1 MGRRWRCEYAERYP
15 QNVEALVLDSVVAPD
30 KNDPFALSTFRAMKP
45 VFEELCSARACA
57 GITNNPLGDLARL
70 AARLRKHALNGFVY
84 DGSGKRHRTTMS
96 DVGFLN
102 LIAAGDL
109 NPALRA
115 LLPASTQSALRGDPA
130 PLLRL
135 NLLSE
140 GLVPNLPGTP
150 TAAARAAADVRPAP
164 RPPGSAAAG
173 AWGRGIPSVP
183 AADASSDGIDE
194 ALFVD
199 TTCEEAAFPWQR
211 SAAPGTRVAEAMGA
225 LRALPAS
232 DFYPFD
238 ASVEWADSVLPGCAQ
253 WPNLAPPPPAI
264 APLPNVPT
272 LILSGAQ
279 DLRTPTAGAEALAGR
294 IPGSQL
300 EVVPYTGHSVIG
312 SDFSGCAQAAL
323 KAFFTTGAAP
333 PCRASR
339 DPFAPTPITPTKLAF
354 VKPVGGVKGRAGS
367 TLAVALDTIVDLER
381 QVIGATLQA
390 AQALPSGSSFGGLRG
405 GYARIS
411 SSALRLHRLS
421 LVAGVQLSGTFTI
434 VKGRLRP
441 ANLRVE
447 GSLAA
452 RGTVRIGAPVV
463 SGTLGGRRFS
473 VNIAKVRLARAA
485 AAARA
490 SHGPSLSEP
499 ALAVYAERTSPERAA
514 RGRAGV
520 AALSR
525 IHPRGTALGASTLSG
540 MTNALASES
549 SPYLRQHANNP
560 VDWLPWGPKALER
573 ARERDVP
580 LLVSIGYSAC
590 HWCHVMERESFEDE
604 RTARLMNEGFVC
616 VKVDREERPDVDAL
630 YMEAVQGMTG
640 HGGWPLNVFL
650 TPEGLPFYGG
660 TYFPPQERPGTPSFA
675 QVLLSVSEAWR
686 ERGEEIRAS
695 GEQLRERLSGGALLR
710 PTAEPFDET
719 SLDAAVERLR
729 ASFDAVHGGF
739 GGAPKFPQASVLE
752 FLMCRGADPREHAQP
767 IPSNP
772 PSTSPTPKT
781 TAATSAPARM
791 ALYTLRSMAGGGIH
805 DQVGGGFHRYA
816 VDDTWTVPHFEKM
829 LYDNA
834 LLARAYLHGAQL
846 SGDGELLRVCGDTLE
861 LGAARDE
868 RPRGRL
874 LRGARRRLRGRRGA
888 LLRVE
893 RHRARERAGRG
904 RRRGDPLAGRHRGGQ
919 LRRRVGRESA
929 LRARPERAG
938 GSRPASRRRDA
949 PANSRAVARRARDAH
964 EAGTRRQAP
973 HELERADDLGAGRG
987 GRPPAGCRPSPPLP
1001 ATAGRPR
1008 RAHGVARRA
1017 RPRRSSPRPLSARS
1031 SYCATCAIPDGRLL
1045 RTYSNGEAK
1054 IAAYLEDHA
1063 FLLEA
1068 LLALFE
1074 ATCEERWLSTREGA
1088 RGRADRALLRPDRR
1102 RLLLD
1107 GDGRRSADRAA
1118 QGARGLPHPGR
1129 RVERGDGLAAAR
1141 SAHRRDGVRAP
1152 EPGAIDLLKTIA
1164 PRHPTSFGHMLQ
1176 AMHWHLS
1183 PMRPIA
1189 CAIPAS
1195 RAGPAVAR
1203 QWPLLSDFSSDR
1215 LTELEGAEIVTG
1227 WFQRSKEIVPLSEPL
1242 FEIWSG

>member
-1 MGRRWRCEYAERYP
+1 MRVPRRILIAALGAPLASLALAAAPAFAAPAMTFAPCAEDQGFSCATLSVPLDHSGSLPGTVALKVERLQAGAAPAGSAVVALAGGPGQAALPLASQTAVAIAPALGARDLVMFDQRGTGTSGPLACSALEGEEGFATIGQAFERCALQIGATRGSYTTLESAADIEALRQAMGYQKLVLFGVSYGTKVALEYAERYP

-70 AARLRKHALNGFVY
+70 AGRLRKHALNGFVY

-150 TAAARAAADVRPAP
+150 TAAARAAADGRPGP
-164 RPPGSAAAG
+164 RPSGSTAAG
-173 AWGRGIPSVP
+173 AWGRGTPSAP

-300 EVVPYTGHSVIG
+300 EVVPYTGHSVVG

-390 AQALPSGSSFGGLRG
+390 AQALPSGSSFGGLSG

-485 AAARA
+485 AAASGIPPALRF
-490 SHGPSLSEP
+490 PEP
-499 ALAVYAERTSPERAA
+499 ALA
-514 RGRAGV
+514 
-520 AALSR
+520 
-525 IHPRGTALGASTLSG
+525 
-540 MTNALASES
+540 
-549 SPYLRQHANNP
+549 
-560 VDWLPWGPKALER
+560 
-573 ARERDVP
+573 
-580 LLVSIGYSAC
+580 
-590 HWCHVMERESFEDE
+590 
-604 RTARLMNEGFVC
+604 
-616 VKVDREERPDVDAL
+616 
-630 YMEAVQGMTG
+630 
-640 HGGWPLNVFL
+640 
-650 TPEGLPFYGG
+650 
-660 TYFPPQERPGTPSFA
+660 
-675 QVLLSVSEAWR
+675 
-686 ERGEEIRAS
+686 
-695 GEQLRERLSGGALLR
+695 
-710 PTAEPFDET
+710 
-719 SLDAAVERLR
+719 RLR
-729 ASFDAVHGGF
+729 
-739 GGAPKFPQASVLE
+739 
-752 FLMCRGADPREHAQP
+752 
-767 IPSNP
+767 
-772 PSTSPTPKT
+772 
-781 TAATSAPARM
+781 
-791 ALYTLRSMAGGGIH
+791 
-805 DQVGGGFHRYA
+805 
-816 VDDTWTVPHFEKM
+816 
-829 LYDNA
+829 
-834 LLARAYLHGAQL
+834 
-846 SGDGELLRVCGDTLE
+846 
-861 LGAARDE
+861 
-868 RPRGRL
+868 
-874 LRGARRRLRGRRGA
+874 
-888 LLRVE
+888 
-893 RHRARERAGRG
+893 
-904 RRRGDPLAGRHRGGQ
+904 
-919 LRRRVGRESA
+919 
-929 LRARPERAG
+929 
-938 GSRPASRRRDA
+938 
-949 PANSRAVARRARDAH
+949 
-964 EAGTRRQAP
+964 
-973 HELERADDLGAGRG
+973 
-987 GRPPAGCRPSPPLP
+987 
-1001 ATAGRPR
+1001 
-1008 RAHGVARRA
+1008 
-1017 RPRRSSPRPLSARS
+1017 
-1031 SYCATCAIPDGRLL
+1031 
-1045 RTYSNGEAK
+1045 
-1054 IAAYLEDHA
+1054 
-1063 FLLEA
+1063 
-1068 LLALFE
+1068 
-1074 ATCEERWLSTREGA
+1074 
-1088 RGRADRALLRPDRR
+1088 
-1102 RLLLD
+1102 
-1107 GDGRRSADRAA
+1107 
-1118 QGARGLPHPGR
+1118 
-1129 RVERGDGLAAAR
+1129 
-1141 SAHRRDGVRAP
+1141 
-1152 EPGAIDLLKTIA
+1152 
-1164 PRHPTSFGHMLQ
+1164 
-1176 AMHWHLS
+1176 
-1183 PMRPIA
+1183 
-1189 CAIPAS
+1189 
-1195 RAGPAVAR
+1195 
-1203 QWPLLSDFSSDR
+1203 
-1215 LTELEGAEIVTG
+1215 
-1227 WFQRSKEIVPLSEPL
+1227 
-1242 FEIWSG
+1242 